1 MMLRDLP
8 ILDAALRLA
17 LALLLALPLGWT
29 REQQFR
35 SGGLRTYPLLSAGVC
50 GFLLV
55 GQRSPGGAMD
65 QANVFFGV
73 LSGIAFVGSG
83 AIVKSREQ
91 TAGTSAAVSLWVVGA
106 VGAGVACGALFISAV
121 VSLLSALTL
130 WASSPVK
137 PRAS

>member
-1 MMLRDLP
+1 MLRDVP

-29 REQQFR
+29 REQQAR
-35 SGGLRTYPLLSAGVC
+35 STGLRTYPLLSAGAC

-55 GQRSPGGAMD
+55 AQRTFGGAMD
-65 QANVFFGV
+65 EANVFFGV
-73 LSGIAFVGSG
+73 LGGIAFVGSG

-91 TAGTSAAVSLWVVGA
+91 AAGMSTAVSLWVAGA
-106 VGAGVACGALFISAV
+106 VGAGVAYGASFLSAAV
-121 VSLLSALTL
+121 ALLSAVTL
-130 WASSPVK
+130 WAPSPVK